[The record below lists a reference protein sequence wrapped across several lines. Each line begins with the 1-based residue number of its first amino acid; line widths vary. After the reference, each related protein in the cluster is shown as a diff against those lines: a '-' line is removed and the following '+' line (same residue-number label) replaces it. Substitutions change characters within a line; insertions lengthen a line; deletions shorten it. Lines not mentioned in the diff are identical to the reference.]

1 MSIADRT
8 GLLTVEEYLKLAERD
23 VFHDRV
29 ELIEGEIVSMS
40 PQGVWHARIIMLL
53 VGAFMRHSI
62 PADRLAVGCT
72 LRIDRS
78 SALEPDLMVLAERTD
93 FGEYY
98 NAADALLVVEVSLS
112 TTARDRA
119 KLPLYAS
126 AGVPEVWLLLPEE
139 GRLEIHS
146 APSPGGYQQR
156 RELKAGDVLET
167 AAVPGL
173 RLAVGPLLEGR
184 EPTP

>member
-1 MSIADRT
+1 MSIAERT

-23 VFHDRV
+23 VFRDRV
-29 ELIEGEIVSMS
+29 ELIQGEIVSMS
-40 PQGVWHARIIMLL
+40 PQGTIH
-53 VGAFMRHSI
+53 
-62 PADRLAVGCT
+62 
-72 LRIDRS
+72 LRILSELSFAVMSHVRPRS
-78 SALEPDLMVLAERTD
+78 RVGMQATLVLDGSNSFEPDLFVLRESPTGPYAT
-93 FGEYY
+93 
-98 NAADALLVVEVSLS
+98 AADALLVVEVSLS